1 MKPPAG
7 DSIHDLFNPQSL
19 EVTNNLWKGHLTIQ
33 KRSQRLAMQ
42 LEFHGFYMLSFVDPT
57 LWAFPFPRKTH
68 RCA

>member
-33 KRSQRLAMQ
+33 KK
-42 LEFHGFYMLSFVDPT
+42 VI
-57 LWAFPFPRKTH
+57 KTCQAARIERILH
-68 RCA
+68 A